1 MRDRTL
7 GYPLDRGLGVVLDSK
22 QYCNG
27 ATWFGNRCS
36 TRTWGHAG
44 YMSSVGFVD
53 PSNKVVVTLV
63 FNGMLESQENRHYAR
78 MISTLD
84 AVYNDLGLS

>member
-1 MRDRTL
+1 
-7 GYPLDRGLGVVLDSK
+7 
-22 QYCNG
+22 
-27 ATWFGNRCS
+27 
-36 TRTWGHAG
+36 
-44 YMSSVGFVD
+44 MSSVGFVD
-53 PSNKVVVTLV
+53 PLNKVVVTLV